1 MATNLLSRS
10 ELEAITQIQDPEER
24 EQAKQRLVD
33 KYGMDVIQQSVE
45 AIDAKIEA
53 ERPGFFARG
62 AASFGGTPER
72 EAQIYKSLGYDVE
85 VRPEGLMAKTAEGER
100 YVDPKRLDIGDIAD
114 VAGYI
119 PPTLLGILG
128 GIKGAALGAPAGPVT
143 AAAGLA
149 AGSGAGEAAGEA
161 VRQNIGKAFG
171 AEDVDLPAVA
181 EAGVIGAISGPLS
194 KPVETAVRRLAA
206 PFKGAVSKRLNK
218 SVIEAAEYID
228 EQLGTNLRGNLPLS
242 AMTEHRG
249 LQAVE
254 QRVAEGPYTGDVYA
268 ERVSKPFESE
278 QQRAFTGMEA
288 RTGPMRGFPP
298 GGGVSME
305 QLGTIGRGEREAG
318 ERIIQATK
326 ETLEARKDQIDN
338 AYKELGEVI
347 DDGAIVDP
355 TETRQALSRINEMT
369 GSATEFEL
377 SAELRGQLA
386 KIGRDVDK
394 IETFEQMDNFRKLVG
409 SLLQAHS
416 DEFSRTGLDAQLS
429 KLYGALLSD
438 IETVY
443 ARDAGVLGLHLGESA
458 RGLAREGIEL
468 QNVGINRLLKGDKEE
483 AIVDRLMSRA
493 MTPKEV
499 ARFRQ
504 RIGSLP
510 GASGLKTTE
519 AAEIA
524 WRATQ
529 AEVLEKLREASIRE
543 GEWNKPLE
551 AALSGSR
558 MLSEIKRMGGYD
570 KLKAIFG
577 PEKADELMR
586 FAGFLKESNVRER
599 FMNTSG
605 TSAANQFI
613 ATMFELVRRPSAA
626 IGQWLGMHGMA
637 RMMTTRRG
645 REYLTEGFPR
655 AENILGQV
663 GRVGTRYG
671 VREYRG
677 EE

>member
-1 MATNLLSRS
+1 MATNLLSKS
-10 ELEAITQIQDPEER
+10 ELQAVYQIQDAEER

-33 KYGMDVIQQSVE
+33 KYGEDVMKQSFE
-45 AIDAKIEA
+45 AIDAEIKT

-72 EAQIYKSLGYDVE
+72 DAQIYKSLGYDVE
-85 VRPEGLMAKTAEGER
+85 VRPEGLVAKTAEGER
-100 YVDPKRLDIGDIAD
+100 FVAPDALDMGDFAD

-119 PPTLLGILG
+119 PPTLLGMVG
-128 GIKGAALGAPAGPVT
+128 GIKGAALGSPAGPPG
-143 AAAGLA
+143 ALAGLTF
-149 AGSGAGEAAGEA
+149 GGGLGEATGEA
-161 VRQNIGKAFG
+161 IRQKIGSALG
-171 AEDVDLPAVA
+171 AKDIDVPAVA
-181 EAGVIGAISGPLS
+181 EAGVIGAVSGPLG
-194 KPVETAVRRLAA
+194 KPVETALRRVAA
-206 PFKGAVSKRLNK
+206 PFKGAISERLNK

-249 LQAVE
+249 LQAIE
-254 QRVAEGPYTGDVYA
+254 QRVAENPYTGDVYA

-288 RTGPMRGFPP
+288 RTGPLSGFPT

-305 QLGTIGRGEREAG
+305 QLGTIGRGNREAG

-326 ETLEARKDQIDN
+326 GTLEARKDQIDN

-347 DDGAIVDP
+347 DDTAIVDP

-409 SLLQAHS
+409 SLLRAHS

-468 QNVGINRLLKGDKEE
+468 QNVGINRLLAGDKEE
-483 AIVDRLMSRA
+483 AIVDRLMSKA
-493 MTPKEV
+493 VTPKEV

-510 GASGLKTTE
+510 GTSGLKTTE

-570 KLKAIFG
+570 KLKALFG
-577 PEKADELMR
+577 PEKADELMQ
-586 FAGFLKESNVRER
+586 FVGFLKESNVRER
-599 FMNTSG
+599 YLNSSG
-605 TSAANQFI
+605 TSMANQFI
-613 ATMFELVRRPSAA
+613 STMFELVRRPSVA
-626 IGQWLGMHGMA
+626 IGQWLGMRA
-637 RMMTTRRG
+637 LANVMTKPGGRR
-645 REYLTEGFPR
+645 YLTEGFPK
-655 AENILGQV
+655 AENLLGQV

>member
-1 MATNLLSRS
+1 MATNLIPRL
-10 ELEAITQIQDPEER
+10 ELEAITQIQDPDEQ

-33 KYGMDVIQQSVE
+33 KYGVDVIKQSVE
-45 AIDAKIEA
+45 AIDAKIKT
-53 ERPGFFARG
+53 ERPGFLARG

-72 EAQIYKSLGYDVE
+72 EAQIYKKLGYDVK
-85 VRPEGLMAKTAEGER
+85 VRPEGLVAKTAEGER
-100 YVDPKRLDIGDIAD
+100 YVDPKKFDVGDIAD

-119 PPTLLGILG
+119 PPTLLGLVG
-128 GIKGAALGAPAGPVT
+128 GIKGAALGAPVGPAGAV
-143 AAAGLA
+143 AGLTL
-149 AGSGAGEAAGEA
+149 GGGVGEATGEA
-161 VRQNIGKAFG
+161 IRQQIGSAFG
-171 AEDVDLPAVA
+171 AKDIDVPAVA
-181 EAGVIGAISGPLS
+181 EAGAIGAISGPLG
-194 KPVETAVRRLAA
+194 KPVETALRRVAA
-206 PFKGAVSKRLNK
+206 PFKGAISERLNK
-218 SVIEAAEYID
+218 SVIEAAEYLD

-249 LQAVE
+249 LQAAE
-254 QRVAEGPYTGDVYA
+254 QRIAEGPYTGDVYA

-278 QQRAFTGMEA
+278 QQRAFTEMEA
-288 RTGPMRGFPP
+288 RTGPLSGFPT
-298 GGGVSME
+298 GGGVSSE
-305 QLGTIGRGEREAG
+305 QLATIGRGDREAG
-318 ERIIQATK
+318 ERIIEATK

-338 AYKELGEVI
+338 AYRELGEAI
-347 DDGAIVDP
+347 DDAAIVDP
-355 TETRQALSRINEMT
+355 AETRQALGRINEMT

-377 SAELRGQLA
+377 SSELRGQLA
-386 KIGRDVDK
+386 KIGRDVEK
-394 IETFEQMDNFRKLVG
+394 IETFEQMDNFRKLIG
-409 SLLQAHS
+409 SLLRAHS

-483 AIVDRLMSRA
+483 AIVDRLMSKA
-493 MTPKEV
+493 TTPKEV

-510 GASGLKTTE
+510 GTSGLETTE

-558 MLSEIKRMGGYD
+558 MLSQIKRMGGYD
-570 KLKAIFG
+570 KLKALFG
-577 PEKADELMR
+577 PEKADELMQ

-599 FMNTSG
+599 YINSSG
-605 TSAANQFI
+605 TAAANQFI
-613 ATMFELVRRPSAA
+613 STMFELVRRPSVA
-626 IGQWLGMHGMA
+626 IGQWLGMQGMA
-637 RMMTTRRG
+637 RMMTKPGGRR
-645 REYLTEGFPR
+645 YLTEGFPK
-655 AENILGQV
+655 AENLLGQV